1 MWKSREI
8 STVCCSRLI
17 FRSPTTSHYGEVER
31 RPVSCRNGYI
41 ELYMNRYFWLC
52 QIRFGP
58 WAIHT
63 FWLNCGK
70 KCPNFAGKFPLRA
83 TLPWLLKIWHEG
95 DLPLNELSRR
105 TMDCQPNWK
114 LYDISYCFGAK
125 LYTYTVFIL
134 HVVFILKTL
143 AMALWL

>member
-41 ELYMNRYFWLC
+41 EIYMNRYFWLC

-63 FWLNCGK
+63 FSLNNNDETAVK
-70 KCPNFAGKFPLRA
+70 SVQILLENFHWEQHCHDCWRFDMKAIYHWTSSQGG
-83 TLPWLLKIWHEG
+83 PWIANQTGNCMIYLTVLERSYIRILFLFYMLFSSLK
-95 DLPLNELSRR
+95 L
-105 TMDCQPNWK
+105 
-114 LYDISYCFGAK
+114 
-125 LYTYTVFIL
+125 
-134 HVVFILKTL
+134 
-143 AMALWL
+143 